1 MKYELLNNGRGILA
15 DRAPILNDVKG
26 TFKVSFLLPCKGH
39 FFAVFIDA
47 NGKKYQVKIIDSTAI
62 LPTEILQ
69 PQYVQLYVIQ
79 IESDKV
85 VRAWDCE
92 PLKISNL
99 CDELKSQWEISGSM
113 SEVSAVERL
122 TEIERM
128 FSVEVAAFKMQAEK
142 YSQAI
147 VAYNSAIEVI
157 NNLSE
162 RLAALESNYDPTVIK

>member
-1 MKYELLNNGRGILA
+1 
-15 DRAPILNDVKG
+15 
-26 TFKVSFLLPCKGH
+26 
-39 FFAVFIDA
+39 
-47 NGKKYQVKIIDSTAI
+47 
-62 LPTEILQ
+62 
-69 PQYVQLYVIQ
+69 
-79 IESDKV
+79 
-85 VRAWDCE
+85 
-92 PLKISNL
+92 
-99 CDELKSQWEISGSM
+99 M